1 MLQRIQSVYLLLA
14 SLVLFGLFVF
24 PLVHD
29 VYVSNAPIT
38 VMVTGIYQNVNGQP
52 THTDFFVALTGAT
65 AVVALLPLV
74 IIFLYKN
81 RKQQIAL
88 CYATMLVIIA
98 FSYWVSQTVKN
109 AIGNANLSMSN
120 YGIGIILLSVSIL
133 FIVLAQKAIQRDDKL
148 VKSAD
153 RLR

>member
-29 VYVSNAPIT
+29 VYVNSTPIT
-38 VMVTGIYQNVNGQP
+38 VMVTGIFQNVNGQQA
-52 THTDFFVALTGAT
+52 HTDFFIALTGAT
-65 AVVALLPLV
+65 AVVALLPLAIV
-74 IIFLYKN
+74 LFYKN

-88 CYATMLVIIA
+88 CYVTMLVIIA
-98 FSYWVSQTVKN
+98 FSYWASQMVKN
-109 AIGNANLSMSN
+109 AIGNANLTLSN